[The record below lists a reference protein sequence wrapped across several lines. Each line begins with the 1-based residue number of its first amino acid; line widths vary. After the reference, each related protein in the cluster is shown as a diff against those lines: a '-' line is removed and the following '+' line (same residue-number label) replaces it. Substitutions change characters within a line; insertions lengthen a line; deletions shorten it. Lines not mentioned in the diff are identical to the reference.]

1 MTHKEELH
9 ELHKKSLS
17 KFDEYVENNPS
28 ASKEA
33 QEKLQ
38 QEKSEWQLA
47 WNKLMETM
55 LVLERLE
62 I

>member
-1 MTHKEELH
+1 MTHKEELD

-17 KFDEYVENNPS
+17 KFDEYLDNKPGTS
-28 ASKEA
+28 TEA
-33 QEKLQ
+33 HEKLLK
-38 QEKSEWQLA
+38 EKNEWQLA

>member
-1 MTHKEELH
+1 MTHKEELD

-17 KFDEYVENNPS
+17 KFDEYLKNKQGTSSETH
-28 ASKEA
+28 
-33 QEKLQ
+33 EKLL
-38 QEKSEWQLA
+38 QERNEWQLA
-47 WNKLMETM
+47 WNKLMETI

>member
-1 MTHKEELH
+1 MTHKEELD

-17 KFDEYVENNPS
+17 KFDEYLENNPG

-38 QEKSEWQLA
+38 QEKNEWQVA

>member
-1 MTHKEELH
+1 MTHKEELD

-17 KFDEYVENNPS
+17 KFDEYLENKS
-28 ASKEA
+28 GKFTEEHEKLL
-33 QEKLQ
+33 QEKG
-38 QEKSEWQLA
+38 EWQLA

>member
-1 MTHKEELH
+1 MTHKDELD

-17 KFDEYVENNPS
+17 KFEEYLQNKTETSNE
-28 ASKEA
+28 AHKEL
-33 QEKLQ
+33 LQ
-38 QEKSEWQLA
+38 QKNEWQLA

>member
-1 MTHKEELH
+1 MTHKEELD
-9 ELHKKSLS
+9 ELHKKSLRT
-17 KFDEYVENNPS
+17 FDEYLENKS
-28 ASKEA
+28 GASKNEHEKLL
-33 QEKLQ
+33 QEKD
-38 QEKSEWQLA
+38 EWQLA

>member
-1 MTHKEELH
+1 MTHKEELD

-17 KFDEYVENNPS
+17 KFDEYMENKHGKS
-28 ASKEA
+28 TEE
-33 QEKLQ
+33 QERLL
-38 QEKSEWQLA
+38 QEKSEWQIA

>member
-1 MTHKEELH
+1 MTHKEELD

-17 KFDEYVENNPS
+17 KFDEYLENKS
-28 ASKEA
+28 GKFTEEH
-33 QEKLQ
+33 EKLL

>member
-1 MTHKEELH
+1 MTHKEELD

-17 KFDEYVENNPS
+17 KFDEYLENKPDT
-28 ASKEA
+28 SKETHEKLL
-33 QEKLQ
+33 QEKN
-38 QEKSEWQLA
+38 EWQLA

>member
-1 MTHKEELH
+1 MTHKEELD

-17 KFDEYVENNPS
+17 KFDEYLKNNPG

-38 QEKSEWQLA
+38 QEKSEWQVA

>member
-1 MTHKEELH
+1 MTHKEELD

-17 KFDEYVENNPS
+17 KFDEYLEIKQGS
-28 ASKEA
+28 SKEA

-38 QEKSEWQLA
+38 QEKNEWQLA

>member
-1 MTHKEELH
+1 MTQKEELD

-17 KFDEYVENNPS
+17 KFNEYLENKPGTS
-28 ASKEA
+28 AEEH
-33 QEKLQ
+33 EKILQ
-38 QEKSEWQLA
+38 QKNEWQLA

-55 LVLERLE
+55 LILERLE

>member
-1 MTHKEELH
+1 MTHKEELD

-17 KFDEYVENNPS
+17 KFDEYLENKS
-28 ASKEA
+28 GTSKAAHEKLL
-33 QEKLQ
+33 QEKD
-38 QEKSEWQLA
+38 EWQLA

-55 LVLERLE
+55 LFLERLE